1 MLTRE
6 DKAAVMKQH
15 QKHAKDTGSTEVQ
28 IALITA
34 RIRDLTEHFK
44 THTTDHHSRRGL
56 LKLVGRR
63 RRLIEY
69 LKSRNPEQYKKLI
82 EELGLRK

>member
-1 MLTRE
+1 MLTRD
-6 DKAAVMKQH
+6 DKSAVMKQH
-15 QKHAKDTGSTEVQ
+15 QKHARDTGSTEVQ

-44 THTTDHHSRRGL
+44 VHKTDHHSRRGL

-63 RRLIEY
+63 RRLIDY